1 MHRPDLTI
9 DPYRHD
15 PNHWGVSLVNNAEL
29 MIACL
34 EAAGARSVLEVGAFA
49 GDLTELLLE
58 WAATVGGRVGAI
70 DPSPQGPLE
79 RLDEQRDD
87 LELIRA
93 TSHEA
98 LRTVELTDA
107 LVIDGDHNYWTV
119 LEELRIIGERAGDD
133 PLPLLLFH
141 DVCWPHARRDDYF
154 DPEQIPAE
162 FRQPIVPGGHVVPGA
177 SAPTDAGIP
186 YRNPASH
193 EGGPRNGVLTAVE
206 DFVAERDGLR
216 LAVIPSFFGLGV
228 VWDEAA
234 PFADAVAA
242 AVAPYDRNPV
252 FTRLEANRVAH
263 LATLQQQIAR
273 AGAAEEKLA
282 ARDAYLRKLLD
293 SGVFALAE
301 RLSKLR
307 QRGGDTAVDKSEIRR
322 LLSD

>member
-15 PNHWGVSLVNNAEL
+15 PHHWGVSLVNNAEL

-34 EAAGARSVLEVGAFA
+34 EAAEARSVLEVGAFA

-119 LEELRIIGERAGDD
+119 LEELRIIGERAGEN

-154 DPEQIPAE
+154 DPEQIPAD
-162 FRQPIVPGGHVVPGA
+162 FRQPIVPGGPVVPGA

-216 LAVIPSFFGLGV
+216 LAIIPSFFGLGV
-228 VWDEAA
+228 LWDESA
-234 PFADAVAA
+234 PWADAVAA
-242 AVAPYDRNPV
+242 VVDPFDRNPV
-252 FTRLEANRVAH
+252 LERLEANRVLH
-263 LATLQQQIAR
+263 LVSLQQQIVEAGRLRQRIAR
-273 AGAAEEKLA
+273 
-282 ARDAYLRKLLD
+282 RDVLLRKFLE
-293 SGVFALAE
+293 SGTFAVAE
-301 RLSKLR
+301 RLSRIR
-307 QRGGDTAVDKSEIRR
+307 QRGTPAIAKDEVREV
-322 LLSD
+322 LSD